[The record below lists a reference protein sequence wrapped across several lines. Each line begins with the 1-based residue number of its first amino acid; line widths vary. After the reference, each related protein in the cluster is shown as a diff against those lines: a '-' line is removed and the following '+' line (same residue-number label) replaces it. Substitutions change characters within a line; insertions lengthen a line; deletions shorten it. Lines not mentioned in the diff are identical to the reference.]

1 MKKFIA
7 LITVISLSLGLVACG
22 GGTEKTETPKE
33 TKSASSELADK
44 TAGKVEEK
52 DGLRKEIVRTIED
65 LNEAGSTG
73 PINYIIEGVQI
84 CKLTPTNDEMA
95 SFLEIEKGTEVV
107 SVSIKASA
115 ENTSDE
121 TINFYLGQAVLT
133 TDTKEQVES
142 DMWLSEHIE
151 GEFLGKVKHS
161 GSNVYILKNSKAEDI
176 KTLTLH
182 VDAPSDGDFS
192 SIGEEVKINIV
203 L

>member
-1 MKKFIA
+1 MKKLIV
-7 LITVISLSLGLVACG
+7 LITAILLSLGLVACG

-33 TKSASSELADK
+33 TKSASSEPADK

-52 DGLRKEIVRTIED
+52 DGLRKEIVRTIEAP
-65 LNEAGSTG
+65 NEAGSTG
-73 PINYIIEGVQI
+73 PINYTIEGVQV
-84 CKLTPTNDEMA
+84 CKLTPINDEMA

-115 ENTSDE
+115 ENTSDK

-161 GSNVYILKNSKAEDI
+161 GVNTYILKDSKAEDI

-182 VDAPSDGDFS
+182 VDAPSDEDFS
-192 SIGEEVKINIV
+192 SIGEEVKIDIA